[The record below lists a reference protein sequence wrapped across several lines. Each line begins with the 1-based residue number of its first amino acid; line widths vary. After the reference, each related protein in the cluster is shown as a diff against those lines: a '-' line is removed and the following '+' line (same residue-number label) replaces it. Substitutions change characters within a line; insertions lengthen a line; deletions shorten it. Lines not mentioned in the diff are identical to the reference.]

1 MGRLCDIINFLI
13 FSCLVLVKP
22 VVNAWLIVYAYMF
35 LCDDFY
41 STHMD
46 NFTSFIRRRPVI
58 TNMCQIM
65 MPSKFLKPEE
75 SSKLLQ
81 DIINNLKPMFYPII
95 FILHPTPD
103 LDGILGPLTGRKK
116 PNIFGLRCGDTCQTG
131 YYIILV

>member
-1 MGRLCDIINFLI
+1 MCDIINFLI

-81 DIINNLKPMFYPII
+81 DQHFKTHVLSDYIYFTP
-95 FILHPTPD
+95 HPRPRWDPRTPD
-103 LDGILGPLTGRKK
+103 WSKKTQYFRSPLWRHVS
-116 PNIFGLRCGDTCQTG
+116 NWLLYYTC
-131 YYIILV
+131 IIVIS